1 MIHKRCKINY
11 QAHLK
16 DFQTEIFMEKK
27 KLAHNLRLQEFK
39 INNILSKLNQR
50 KITFRKQNQ
59 LKSLLKNFMV
69 SLMIKIDKQFS
80 KKKMLL
86 FKGMKN

>member
-1 MIHKRCKINY
+1 
-11 QAHLK
+11 
-16 DFQTEIFMEKK
+16 MEKK